1 MRNILYLHSSSD
13 LYGSDRSLLRTIR
26 ALDKKQ
32 YTPFVCLPY
41 NGPLVDELRKEGIET
56 FIFDLGIIRRKL
68 FTPIGLFQF
77 AYGFITA
84 LIKVLSII
92 RTRKIDFLHSNT
104 AAVLVGGVAAKLT
117 GKKHL
122 WHVREIIVN
131 PVIVRKVISFF
142 LHHFGTTVI
151 GVSNSVIDNLAIDQ
165 PLIRNHSIVIH
176 NGLEI
181 EKYLNGNRKKIR
193 TEFSVGDDEVL
204 VGMIGRVSHW
214 KGQDLFLN
222 VATEVCKRTSNV
234 TFIAVGSPFQ
244 GQDYEMTKFRASVD
258 QRALGKKFII
268 EEFRSDVKDL
278 LAGFDIF
285 ILPSTLPDPFP
296 TTVLEAMATGKP
308 IIANAH
314 GGVVQMVEDG
324 LSGFLVPPNN
334 INAMAARVIQ
344 CVENEPLRKNLGN
357 AAYERVQN
365 RYSVSTYLV
374 NISRLY
380 SSNV

>member
-1 MRNILYLHSSSD
+1 MKHILYLHSSSD

-26 ALDKKQ
+26 ALDKNE

-56 FIFDLGIIRRKL
+56 FVFDLGIIRRKL
-68 FTPIGLFQF
+68 FTPIGFFQF
-77 AYGFITA
+77 VYGFTTA
-84 LIKVLSII
+84 LIKVVSII
-92 RTRKIDFLHSNT
+92 QTKRIDFLHSNT
-104 AAVLVGGVAAKLT
+104 AAVLVGGIAAKLT

-122 WHVREIIVN
+122 WHVREIIVD
-131 PVIVRKVISFF
+131 PVVVRKGISFF

-165 PLIRNHSIVIH
+165 PKIRNHSIVIH

-181 EKYLNGNRKKIR
+181 EKYTNGNREKIR
-193 TEFSVGDDEVL
+193 REFSIDDHEIL
-204 VGMIGRVSHW
+204 AGMIGRVSHW
-214 KGQDLFLN
+214 KGQDLFLD

-244 GQDYEMTKFRASVD
+244 GQDYEMTKFRASVA
-258 QRALGKKFII
+258 QRNLGKKFII

-285 ILPSTLPDPFP
+285 IMPSTLPDPFP

-324 LSGFLVPPNN
+324 KSGFLVPPNN
-334 INAMAARVIQ
+334 INAMAEKVLQ
-344 CVENEPLRKNLGN
+344 CVGDDTLRKTLGN
-357 AAYERVQN
+357 AAFN
-365 RYSVSTYLV
+365 RIQEHYSVATYLA
-374 NISRLY
+374 NISNLY
-380 SSNV
+380 SSL

>member
-1 MRNILYLHSSSD
+1 MKNILYLHSSSD

-26 ALDKKQ
+26 ALDKNE

-41 NGPLVDELRKEGIET
+41 QGPLVDELRKEGVET

-68 FTPIGLFQF
+68 FTPVGVFQF
-77 AYGFITA
+77 VYGFTIA

-92 RTRKIDFLHSNT
+92 RNRKIDFLHSNT
-104 AAVLVGGVAAKLT
+104 AAVLVGGVAAKLS

-131 PVIVRKVISFF
+131 PVIVRKGISFF

-151 GVSNSVIDNLAIDQ
+151 GVSNSVIDNLVIDQ
-165 PLIRNHSIVIH
+165 PLIKNHSIVIH

-181 EKYLNGNRKKIR
+181 DKYKNGNRKKIR
-193 TEFSVGDDEVL
+193 DEFFIPDDETL

-214 KGQDLFLN
+214 KGQDLFLD
-222 VATEVCKRTSNV
+222 VATEVCKRTKNI
-234 TFIAVGSPFQ
+234 TFIAIGSPFREQ
-244 GQDYEMTKFRASVD
+244 ENEMTKFRASVA
-258 QRALGKKFII
+258 QRGLDKKFII

-324 LSGFLVPPNN
+324 QSGFLISPNN
-334 INAMAARVIQ
+334 INAMTDKVIQ
-344 CVENEPLRKNLGN
+344 LGNDSTLRKNIGN
-357 AAYERVQN
+357 AAFKRVRGN
-365 RYSVSTYLV
+365 FSIATYLA
-374 NISRLY
+374 NILKLY
-380 SSNV
+380 S